1 MLFYNEGS
9 IDRLSAS
16 GVKQFITHYDC
27 QCSWLCVGYELLRF
41 LFCLFFCFL
50 FFLFFLSLGFCQVGR
65 RIACAF
71 YLQSCFELLVISLLD

>member
-27 QCSWLCVGYELLRF
+27 QSGWLSIGSELLRF
-41 LFCLFFCFL
+41 LFCLFVFFY

-71 YLQSCFELLVISLLD
+71 YLQTCFELLVISLLD